1 MKKIYIVRHG
11 QSHTNAGGH
20 LMPNADIPL
29 TELGHRQAKEVADW
43 LLQTIK
49 DDGEAISS
57 INVSKYLRTQLTA
70 EPLVELTGLE
80 PRVIDGLQEF
90 NYLAF
95 ENIEHMKV
103 AEVLEMANRYWEEQ
117 APEYINGIE
126 YCKSDDEKS
135 NNPESF
141 QQFEQRTGKVLE
153 VLHSLEDGTH
163 VVYSHGLWISMLIWK
178 ILAQPVNDNKA
189 MQNFRHFELSI
200 RARNCEVFLLTLE
213 ADKTPAITK
222 VRTRQDNSYN
232 AI

>member
-11 QSHTNAGGH
+11 QSHSNAGGH
-20 LMPNADIPL
+20 VMLNAEIPL
-29 TELGHRQAKEVADW
+29 TELGHNQAKEVADW
-43 LLQTIK
+43 LMETIK
-49 DDGEAISS
+49 NDGETISS
-57 INVSKYLRTQLTA
+57 ISVSKYLRTHLTA
-70 EPLVELTGLE
+70 EPLVALTGLK

-103 AEVLEMANRYWEEQ
+103 AEILEMASRYWEEQ
-117 APEYINGIE
+117 SPEYINGIE
-126 YCKSDDEKS
+126 YCKADDENS

-141 QQFEQRTGKVLE
+141 QQFEQRTSKVLE
-153 VLHSLEDGTH
+153 ELHSLADGTH

-178 ILAQPVNDNKA
+178 ILAQPVDSNQA
-189 MQNFRHFELSI
+189 MQNFRHFEMSI

-213 ADKTPAITK
+213 EGKTPAITK
-222 VRTRQDNSYN
+222 VRTRQDDSYN